1 VRNSL
6 WEKLTCRKRYY
17 VMNEWILLAHLAAI
31 VFLVKIF
38 LACIFT

>member
-1 VRNSL
+1 
-6 WEKLTCRKRYY
+6 
-17 VMNEWILLAHLAAI
+17 MNEWILLAHLAAI